1 MRFFFAVLQQRV
13 EKVHHTYELLDFK
26 QATYL
31 GFRMQLGL
39 NDKSHTS
46 LLRIVGTTLVRLQMT
61 TSEKTTKKGENDEHT
76 KNDDDDSKEESKE
89 FMREKEDRYENPM
102 PPFPIKSPTEWGTN
116 DLPSMRKELR
126 MQLQLAIK
134 ATREKG
140 TTREE
145 EEDKEENKKGEKDKE
160 ERKNDDEIGT
170 LANALEGLVAVADGN
185 LSLLITGDANF
196 ASTRFAFECIEKM
209 DPQRVSVTIA
219 PGFTNTREFDVIII
233 FVDSERVLEVVEETK
248 LVVKRVG
255 SENVFI
261 AAFVKEDAEE
271 EGEGGEEEEGEAEG
285 EMRAAL
291 ESVRSS
297 DLGVMPSSSM
307 PTAEED
313 EEYSDAQIEIL
324 RNARGTKRDVEKN
337 AASIPELSSRDVIT
351 EFERQT
357 LAIEPIEMR
366 ETTTST
372 TSTTKMMNSP
382 KKSPKGGGQ
391 SPMKI
396 SFPSDEGNEDAKQ
409 ELFLRAEAL
418 LWNIALSS
426 GIDPSNACAFEHG
439 GKNNTTKNIMTF
451 HRREQIEWVKEIER
465 ALEKIEEARLR
476 QVKSQLANVYV
487 EASGLDAVE
496 VGLIS
501 PEKRGKR
508 ENLE

>member
-1 MRFFFAVLQQRV
+1 MVRRKKFRNSDAFFFASGIFRVSCTVRV
-13 EKVHHTYELLDFK
+13 EE
-26 QATYL
+26 Q
-31 GFRMQLGL
+31 Q
-39 NDKSHTS
+39 SH
-46 LLRIVGTTLVRLQMT
+46 LTLTRNNASRLQMT

-76 KNDDDDSKEESKE
+76 DKNDDDSKEESKE
-89 FMREKEDRYENPM
+89 VREKENPM

-145 EEDKEENKKGEKDKE
+145 EEEEEEENKKKGEEEKE
-160 ERKNDDEIGT
+160 ERKNEDEIGT

-185 LSLLITGDANF
+185 LSLLITGDAKF

-271 EGEGGEEEEGEAEG
+271 EGEGGGEEEGEAEG

>member
-1 MRFFFAVLQQRV
+1 MR
-13 EKVHHTYELLDFK
+13 
-26 QATYL
+26 
-31 GFRMQLGL
+31 
-39 NDKSHTS
+39 
-46 LLRIVGTTLVRLQMT
+46 
-61 TSEKTTKKGENDEHT
+61 TSEKKTKKNEGENEHSDDEEDSN
-76 KNDDDDSKEESKE
+76 KDNEEIKEKDD
-89 FMREKEDRYENPM
+89 ENPM
-102 PPFPIKSPTEWGTN
+102 PPFPIKSPTLGTN

-140 TTREE
+140 TREE
-145 EEDKEENKKGEKDKE
+145 EENKKGEEDKE
-160 ERKNDDEIGT
+160 ESKNDDDNDNDDEIGM

-185 LSLLITGDANF
+185 LSLLITGDAKF

-219 PGFTNTREFDVIII
+219 PDFTNTREFDVIII

-271 EGEGGEEEEGEAEG
+271 EEGGEEEEGEAEG

-291 ESVRSS
+291 ESVRSRDS
-297 DLGVMPSSSM
+297 VVMPSSSM

-337 AASIPELSSRDVIT
+337 AAAIPELSSRDVIT

-372 TSTTKMMNSP
+372 TKMNSP

>member
-1 MRFFFAVLQQRV
+1 MR
-13 EKVHHTYELLDFK
+13 
-26 QATYL
+26 
-31 GFRMQLGL
+31 
-39 NDKSHTS
+39 
-46 LLRIVGTTLVRLQMT
+46 
-61 TSEKTTKKGENDEHT
+61 TSEKKTKKHEGENEHS
-76 KNDDDDSKEESKE
+76 DDDEDSNKDNKEIKE
-89 FMREKEDRYENPM
+89 KDDENPM
-102 PPFPIKSPTEWGTN
+102 PPFPIKSPTLGTN

-140 TTREE
+140 TREE
-145 EEDKEENKKGEKDKE
+145 EENKKGEEDKE
-160 ERKNDDEIGT
+160 ESKNDDDNDNDDEIGM

-185 LSLLITGDANF
+185 LSLLITGDAKF

-219 PGFTNTREFDVIII
+219 PDFTNTREFDVIII

-271 EGEGGEEEEGEAEG
+271 EEGGEEEEGEAEG

-291 ESVRSS
+291 ESVRSRDS
-297 DLGVMPSSSM
+297 VVMPSSSM

-337 AASIPELSSRDVIT
+337 AAAIPELSSRDVIT

-357 LAIEPIEMR
+357 LAIEPIER
-366 ETTTST
+366 SETTTST
-372 TSTTKMMNSP
+372 TKMNSP

>member
-1 MRFFFAVLQQRV
+1 MR
-13 EKVHHTYELLDFK
+13 
-26 QATYL
+26 
-31 GFRMQLGL
+31 
-39 NDKSHTS
+39 
-46 LLRIVGTTLVRLQMT
+46 
-61 TSEKTTKKGENDEHT
+61 TSEKKTKKNEGENEHSDDEEDSN
-76 KNDDDDSKEESKE
+76 KDNKEIKEKDD
-89 FMREKEDRYENPM
+89 ENPM
-102 PPFPIKSPTEWGTN
+102 PPFPIKSPTLGTN

-140 TTREE
+140 TREE
-145 EEDKEENKKGEKDKE
+145 EEENKKGEEDKE
-160 ERKNDDEIGT
+160 ESKNDDDNDNDDEIGM

-185 LSLLITGDANF
+185 LSLLITGDAKF

-219 PGFTNTREFDVIII
+219 PDFTNTREFDVIII

-271 EGEGGEEEEGEAEG
+271 EEGGEEAEGEAEG

-291 ESVRSS
+291 ESVRSRDS
-297 DLGVMPSSSM
+297 VVMPSSSM

-337 AASIPELSSRDVIT
+337 AAAIPELSSRDVIT

-372 TSTTKMMNSP
+372 TKMNSP

>member
-1 MRFFFAVLQQRV
+1 M
-13 EKVHHTYELLDFK
+13 
-26 QATYL
+26 
-31 GFRMQLGL
+31 
-39 NDKSHTS
+39 
-46 LLRIVGTTLVRLQMT
+46 
-61 TSEKTTKKGENDEHT
+61 
-76 KNDDDDSKEESKE
+76 
-89 FMREKEDRYENPM
+89 
-102 PPFPIKSPTEWGTN
+102 
-116 DLPSMRKELR
+116 
-126 MQLQLAIK
+126 
-134 ATREKG
+134 
-140 TTREE
+140 
-145 EEDKEENKKGEKDKE
+145 
-160 ERKNDDEIGT
+160 
-170 LANALEGLVAVADGN
+170 
-185 LSLLITGDANF
+185 
-196 ASTRFAFECIEKM
+196 
-209 DPQRVSVTIA
+209 SVTIA
-219 PGFTNTREFDVIII
+219 PGFTNTKEFDVIII

-372 TSTTKMMNSP
+372 TIMNSP

>member
-1 MRFFFAVLQQRV
+1 
-13 EKVHHTYELLDFK
+13 
-26 QATYL
+26 
-31 GFRMQLGL
+31 
-39 NDKSHTS
+39 
-46 LLRIVGTTLVRLQMT
+46 MT
-61 TSEKTTKKGENDEHT
+61 TSKKTKKGQNEHS
-76 KNDDDDSKEESKE
+76 DDDSDK
-89 FMREKEDRYENPM
+89 EKECDDDENPM
-102 PPFPIKSPTEWGTN
+102 PPFPIKSPTWGTN

-126 MQLQLAIK
+126 MQLQLAIR

-140 TTREE
+140 TREE
-145 EEDKEENKKGEKDKE
+145 EEKRGEEDKEES
-160 ERKNDDEIGT
+160 KNDENENDEIGM

-185 LSLLITGDANF
+185 LSLLITGAAKF

-248 LVVKRVG
+248 VVVKRVG

-261 AAFVKEDAEE
+261 AAFVKEEDAEE

-297 DLGVMPSSSM
+297 DSVVMPSTSM

-337 AASIPELSSRDVIT
+337 AASIPELSSRDATPIT

-357 LAIEPIEMR
+357 LAIEPIEMA

-372 TSTTKMMNSP
+372 TKMNSP
-382 KKSPKGGGQ
+382 KKGGGQ

-396 SFPSDEGNEDAKQ
+396 FFPSDEGNEDAKQ

-418 LWNIALSS
+418 LWNISLSS

-439 GKNNTTKNIMTF
+439 GKNNTNKNIMTF

>member
-1 MRFFFAVLQQRV
+1 
-13 EKVHHTYELLDFK
+13 
-26 QATYL
+26 
-31 GFRMQLGL
+31 
-39 NDKSHTS
+39 
-46 LLRIVGTTLVRLQMT
+46 MT
-61 TSEKTTKKGENDEHT
+61 TSEKTTKKGESEHT
-76 KNDDDDSKEESKE
+76 ETDDDSSKE
-89 FMREKEDRYENPM
+89 DEEVREKEDRYENPM

-145 EEDKEENKKGEKDKE
+145 EEEEEEEENKKKGEEEKE
-160 ERKNDDEIGT
+160 ERKNEDEIGT

-185 LSLLITGDANF
+185 LSLLITGDAKF

-261 AAFVKEDAEE
+261 AALVKEDAEE
-271 EGEGGEEEEGEAEG
+271 EEGGEEAEGEAEG

-291 ESVRSS
+291 ESVRSRDS
-297 DLGVMPSSSM
+297 VVMPSSSM

-337 AASIPELSSRDVIT
+337 AAAIPELSSRDVIT

-372 TSTTKMMNSP
+372 TKMNSP

>member
-1 MRFFFAVLQQRV
+1 MR
-13 EKVHHTYELLDFK
+13 
-26 QATYL
+26 
-31 GFRMQLGL
+31 
-39 NDKSHTS
+39 
-46 LLRIVGTTLVRLQMT
+46 
-61 TSEKTTKKGENDEHT
+61 TSEKKTKKNEGENEHS
-76 KNDDDDSKEESKE
+76 DDDEDSNKDNKEIKE
-89 FMREKEDRYENPM
+89 KDDENPM
-102 PPFPIKSPTEWGTN
+102 PPFPIKSPTLGTN

-140 TTREE
+140 TREE
-145 EEDKEENKKGEKDKE
+145 EENKKGEEDKGE
-160 ERKNDDEIGT
+160 SKNDDDNDNDDEIGM

-185 LSLLITGDANF
+185 LSLLITGDAKF

-219 PGFTNTREFDVIII
+219 PDFTNTREFDVIII

-271 EGEGGEEEEGEAEG
+271 EEGGEEEEGEAEG

-291 ESVRSS
+291 ESVRSRDS
-297 DLGVMPSSSM
+297 VVMPSSSM

-337 AASIPELSSRDVIT
+337 AAAIPELSSRDVIT

-372 TSTTKMMNSP
+372 TKMNSP

>member
-1 MRFFFAVLQQRV
+1 
-13 EKVHHTYELLDFK
+13 
-26 QATYL
+26 
-31 GFRMQLGL
+31 
-39 NDKSHTS
+39 
-46 LLRIVGTTLVRLQMT
+46 MT
-61 TSEKTTKKGENDEHT
+61 TTQTKKTKKGESEHS
-76 KNDDDDSKEESKE
+76 KDDDDSNKGKEMKE
-89 FMREKEDRYENPM
+89 KDDDENPM
-102 PPFPIKSPTEWGTN
+102 PPFPIKSPTWGTN

-140 TTREE
+140 TREE
-145 EEDKEENKKGEKDKE
+145 EEEEENKKGEEDKE
-160 ERKNDDEIGT
+160 ESKNDDEIGM

-185 LSLLITGDANF
+185 LSCEIRIHG
-196 ASTRFAFECIEKM
+196 FAFECIEKM

-261 AAFVKEDAEE
+261 AAFVKEEDAEE
-271 EGEGGEEEEGEAEG
+271 EEGGEEEEGEAEG

-372 TSTTKMMNSP
+372 TKMMNSP

-391 SPMKI
+391 SPMKV

>member
-1 MRFFFAVLQQRV
+1 
-13 EKVHHTYELLDFK
+13 
-26 QATYL
+26 
-31 GFRMQLGL
+31 
-39 NDKSHTS
+39 
-46 LLRIVGTTLVRLQMT
+46 MT
-61 TSEKTTKKGENDEHT
+61 TTQTKKTKGENEHS
-76 KNDDDDSKEESKE
+76 DDDSKDKVIKE
-89 FMREKEDRYENPM
+89 KDDENPM
-102 PPFPIKSPTEWGTN
+102 PPFPIKSPTWGTN

-140 TTREE
+140 TREE
-145 EEDKEENKKGEKDKE
+145 EENKRGEEDKEES
-160 ERKNDDEIGT
+160 KNENDNDEIGM

-185 LSLLITGDANF
+185 LSLLITGDAKF

-261 AAFVKEDAEE
+261 AAFVKEEDAEE

-337 AASIPELSSRDVIT
+337 AASIPELSSRDATPIT

-357 LAIEPIEMR
+357 LAIEPIEMV

-372 TSTTKMMNSP
+372 TKMNSP

-439 GKNNTTKNIMTF
+439 GKNNTNKNIMTF

>member
-1 MRFFFAVLQQRV
+1 MGDERLTVDEEGTANAITV
-13 EKVHHTYELLDFK
+13 
-26 QATYL
+26 
-31 GFRMQLGL
+31 G
-39 NDKSHTS
+39 DKS
-46 LLRIVGTTLVRLQMT
+46 
-61 TSEKTTKKGENDEHT
+61 DA
-76 KNDDDDSKEESKE
+76 
-89 FMREKEDRYENPM
+89 RERNNERRRRR
-102 PPFPIKSPTEWGTN
+102 
-116 DLPSMRKELR
+116 RKE
-126 MQLQLAIK
+126 
-134 ATREKG
+134 
-140 TTREE
+140 
-145 EEDKEENKKGEKDKE
+145 EENKKKGEEEKE
-160 ERKNDDEIGT
+160 ERKNEDEIGT

-185 LSLLITGDANF
+185 LSLLITGDKRNSR
-196 ASTRFAFECIEKM
+196 STRLAFECIEKM

-372 TSTTKMMNSP
+372 TKMMNSP

>member
-1 MRFFFAVLQQRV
+1 MVRRKKFRNSDAFFFASDIFRVLYTVRV
-13 EKVHHTYELLDFK
+13 EV
-26 QATYL
+26 Q
-31 GFRMQLGL
+31 Q
-39 NDKSHTS
+39 SH
-46 LLRIVGTTLVRLQMT
+46 LTLTRCGNNASRLQMT

-102 PPFPIKSPTEWGTN
+102 PPFSIKSPTEWGTN

-145 EEDKEENKKGEKDKE
+145 EDKEENKKGEKEKE
-160 ERKNDDEIGT
+160 ERKNEDEIGT

-185 LSLLITGDANF
+185 LSLLITGDAKF

-271 EGEGGEEEEGEAEG
+271 EEGGEEEEGEAEG

-366 ETTTST
+366 ETT

>member
-1 MRFFFAVLQQRV
+1 
-13 EKVHHTYELLDFK
+13 
-26 QATYL
+26 
-31 GFRMQLGL
+31 
-39 NDKSHTS
+39 
-46 LLRIVGTTLVRLQMT
+46 MT
-61 TSEKTTKKGENDEHT
+61 TQTKKKTKGKNEHL
-76 KNDDDDSKEESKE
+76 DDDSKEKE
-89 FMREKEDRYENPM
+89 MKEKDDENPM
-102 PPFPIKSPTEWGTN
+102 PPFPIKSPTWGTN

-140 TTREE
+140 TREE
-145 EEDKEENKKGEKDKE
+145 EENKRGEEDKEESKNDE
-160 ERKNDDEIGT
+160 NDDEIGM

-185 LSLLITGDANF
+185 LSLLITGDAKF

-271 EGEGGEEEEGEAEG
+271 EEGGEEEEGEAEG

-297 DLGVMPSSSM
+297 DSVVIPSSSM

-366 ETTTST
+366 ETT

>member
-1 MRFFFAVLQQRV
+1 
-13 EKVHHTYELLDFK
+13 
-26 QATYL
+26 
-31 GFRMQLGL
+31 
-39 NDKSHTS
+39 
-46 LLRIVGTTLVRLQMT
+46 MT
-61 TSEKTTKKGENDEHT
+61 TSEKTTKQKGENEHT
-76 KNDDDDSKEESKE
+76 DDDDDSKEDK
-89 FMREKEDRYENPM
+89 DENPM
-102 PPFPIKSPTEWGTN
+102 PPFPIKSPTFGTN

-185 LSLLITGDANF
+185 LSLLITGDAKF

>member
-1 MRFFFAVLQQRV
+1 MR
-13 EKVHHTYELLDFK
+13 
-26 QATYL
+26 
-31 GFRMQLGL
+31 
-39 NDKSHTS
+39 
-46 LLRIVGTTLVRLQMT
+46 
-61 TSEKTTKKGENDEHT
+61 TSEKKTKKNEGENEHSDDEEDSNKDNT
-76 KNDDDDSKEESKE
+76 EIKEKDD
-89 FMREKEDRYENPM
+89 ENPM
-102 PPFPIKSPTEWGTN
+102 PPFPIKSPTLGTN

-140 TTREE
+140 TREE
-145 EEDKEENKKGEKDKE
+145 EENKKGEEDKGE
-160 ERKNDDEIGT
+160 SKNDDDNDNDDEIGM

-185 LSLLITGDANF
+185 LSLLITGDAKF

-219 PGFTNTREFDVIII
+219 PDFTNTREFDVIII

-271 EGEGGEEEEGEAEG
+271 EEGGEEEEGEAEG

-291 ESVRSS
+291 ESVRSRDS
-297 DLGVMPSSSM
+297 VVMPSSSM

-337 AASIPELSSRDVIT
+337 AAAIPELSSRDVIT

-372 TSTTKMMNSP
+372 TKMNSP

>member
-1 MRFFFAVLQQRV
+1 
-13 EKVHHTYELLDFK
+13 
-26 QATYL
+26 
-31 GFRMQLGL
+31 
-39 NDKSHTS
+39 
-46 LLRIVGTTLVRLQMT
+46 MT
-61 TSEKTTKKGENDEHT
+61 TSKKTKKGQNEQHS
-76 KNDDDDSKEESKE
+76 DDDSDK
-89 FMREKEDRYENPM
+89 EKECDDDENPM
-102 PPFPIKSPTEWGTN
+102 PPFPIKSPTWGTN

-126 MQLQLAIK
+126 MQLQLAIR

-140 TTREE
+140 TREE
-145 EEDKEENKKGEKDKE
+145 EEKRGEEDKEES
-160 ERKNDDEIGT
+160 KNDENENDEIGM

-185 LSLLITGDANF
+185 LSLLITGAAKF

-248 LVVKRVG
+248 VVVKRVG

-261 AAFVKEDAEE
+261 AAFVKEEDAEE

-297 DLGVMPSSSM
+297 DSVVMPSSSM

-337 AASIPELSSRDVIT
+337 AASIPELSSRDATPIT

-357 LAIEPIEMR
+357 LAIEPIEMA

-372 TSTTKMMNSP
+372 TKMNSP
-382 KKSPKGGGQ
+382 KKGGGQ

-396 SFPSDEGNEDAKQ
+396 FFPSDEGNEDAKQ

-418 LWNIALSS
+418 LWNISLSS

-439 GKNNTTKNIMTF
+439 GKNNTNKNIMTF

>member
-1 MRFFFAVLQQRV
+1 
-13 EKVHHTYELLDFK
+13 
-26 QATYL
+26 
-31 GFRMQLGL
+31 
-39 NDKSHTS
+39 
-46 LLRIVGTTLVRLQMT
+46 MT
-61 TSEKTTKKGENDEHT
+61 TSEKKTKKGENEHT
-76 KNDDDDSKEESKE
+76 DDDDSKEDKE
-89 FMREKEDRYENPM
+89 VREKEDDENPM
-102 PPFPIKSPTEWGTN
+102 PPFPIKSPTWGTN

-140 TTREE
+140 TREE
-145 EEDKEENKKGEKDKE
+145 EEENKKDKE
-160 ERKNDDEIGT
+160 ESKNDENDDEIGM

-185 LSLLITGDANF
+185 LSLLITGDAKF

-219 PGFTNTREFDVIII
+219 PDFTNTREFDVIII

-271 EGEGGEEEEGEAEG
+271 EEGGEEEEGEAEG

-372 TSTTKMMNSP
+372 TIMNSP

>member
-1 MRFFFAVLQQRV
+1 
-13 EKVHHTYELLDFK
+13 
-26 QATYL
+26 
-31 GFRMQLGL
+31 
-39 NDKSHTS
+39 
-46 LLRIVGTTLVRLQMT
+46 MT
-61 TSEKTTKKGENDEHT
+61 TSEKTTKRKGENEHT
-76 KNDDDDSKEESKE
+76 DDFDDSKEDKE

-145 EEDKEENKKGEKDKE
+145 EEEEEEEENKKKGEEEKE
-160 ERKNDDEIGT
+160 ERKNEDEIGT

-185 LSLLITGDANF
+185 LSLLITGDAKF

-261 AAFVKEDAEE
+261 AAFVKEEDAEE
-271 EGEGGEEEEGEAEG
+271 EEGGEEEEGEAEG

-291 ESVRSS
+291 ESVRSRDS
-297 DLGVMPSSSM
+297 VVIPSSSM

>member
-1 MRFFFAVLQQRV
+1 
-13 EKVHHTYELLDFK
+13 
-26 QATYL
+26 
-31 GFRMQLGL
+31 
-39 NDKSHTS
+39 
-46 LLRIVGTTLVRLQMT
+46 MT
-61 TSEKTTKKGENDEHT
+61 TSKKTKKGQNEQHS
-76 KNDDDDSKEESKE
+76 DDDSDK
-89 FMREKEDRYENPM
+89 EKECDDDENPM
-102 PPFPIKSPTEWGTN
+102 PPFPIKSPTWGTN

-126 MQLQLAIK
+126 MQLQLAIR

-140 TTREE
+140 TREE
-145 EEDKEENKKGEKDKE
+145 EEKRGEEDKEES
-160 ERKNDDEIGT
+160 KNDENENDEIGM

-185 LSLLITGDANF
+185 LSLLITGAAKF

-248 LVVKRVG
+248 VVVKRVG

-261 AAFVKEDAEE
+261 AAFVKEEDAEE

-297 DLGVMPSSSM
+297 DSVVMPSSSM

-337 AASIPELSSRDVIT
+337 AASIPELSSRDATPIT

-357 LAIEPIEMR
+357 LAIEPIEMA

-372 TSTTKMMNSP
+372 TKMNSP
-382 KKSPKGGGQ
+382 KKGGGQ

-396 SFPSDEGNEDAKQ
+396 FFPSDEGNEDAKQ

-418 LWNIALSS
+418 LWNISLSS

-439 GKNNTTKNIMTF
+439 GKNNTNTNIMTF

>member
-1 MRFFFAVLQQRV
+1 
-13 EKVHHTYELLDFK
+13 
-26 QATYL
+26 
-31 GFRMQLGL
+31 
-39 NDKSHTS
+39 
-46 LLRIVGTTLVRLQMT
+46 MT
-61 TSEKTTKKGENDEHT
+61 TSEKTTKQKGENEHT
-76 KNDDDDSKEESKE
+76 DDDDDSKEDK
-89 FMREKEDRYENPM
+89 DENPM
-102 PPFPIKSPTEWGTN
+102 PPFPIKSPTFGTN

-145 EEDKEENKKGEKDKE
+145 EEDKEENKKKGEKDKE
-160 ERKNDDEIGT
+160 ERKNEDEIGT

-185 LSLLITGDANF
+185 LSLLITGDAKF

>member
-1 MRFFFAVLQQRV
+1 
-13 EKVHHTYELLDFK
+13 
-26 QATYL
+26 
-31 GFRMQLGL
+31 
-39 NDKSHTS
+39 
-46 LLRIVGTTLVRLQMT
+46 MT
-61 TSEKTTKKGENDEHT
+61 TSEKKTKKGENEHS
-76 KNDDDDSKEESKE
+76 DDDSKEEKE
-89 FMREKEDRYENPM
+89 MKEKDDENPM
-102 PPFPIKSPTEWGTN
+102 PPFPIKSPTWGTN

-140 TTREE
+140 TRKEE
-145 EEDKEENKKGEKDKE
+145 ENKRGEEDKEESKNDE
-160 ERKNDDEIGT
+160 NDDEIGM

-185 LSLLITGDANF
+185 LSLLITGDAKF

-271 EGEGGEEEEGEAEG
+271 EEGGEEEEGEAEG

-297 DLGVMPSSSM
+297 DSVVIPSSSM

-313 EEYSDAQIEIL
+313 EEYSDAQIGIL

-366 ETTTST
+366 ETT

>member
-1 MRFFFAVLQQRV
+1 
-13 EKVHHTYELLDFK
+13 
-26 QATYL
+26 
-31 GFRMQLGL
+31 
-39 NDKSHTS
+39 
-46 LLRIVGTTLVRLQMT
+46 MT
-61 TSEKTTKKGENDEHT
+61 TSQTKKTKKGENAHSDD
-76 KNDDDDSKEESKE
+76 DDDDSNNNKEM
-89 FMREKEDRYENPM
+89 MREKDDENPM
-102 PPFPIKSPTEWGTN
+102 PPFPIKSPTSWGTN

-145 EEDKEENKKGEKDKE
+145 EEEEEEEENKKGEEEKE
-160 ERKNDDEIGT
+160 ESKNDDTGNDDEIGM

-185 LSLLITGDANF
+185 LSLLITGDAKF

-261 AAFVKEDAEE
+261 AAFVKEENAEE
-271 EGEGGEEEEGEAEG
+271 EEGGEEEEGEAEG

-291 ESVRSS
+291 ESVRSRDS
-297 DLGVMPSSSM
+297 VVIPSSSM

-337 AASIPELSSRDVIT
+337 AASIPELTSRDVIT

-372 TSTTKMMNSP
+372 TIMNSP

>member
-1 MRFFFAVLQQRV
+1 LQ
-13 EKVHHTYELLDFK
+13 
-26 QATYL
+26 AIYL
-31 GFRMQLGL
+31 GFRVQLGL

-46 LLRIVGTTLVRLQMT
+46 LLRVVGTTLVRLQMT
-61 TSEKTTKKGENDEHT
+61 TSEKTTKRKGENEHT
-76 KNDDDDSKEESKE
+76 DDFDDSKEDKE

-145 EEDKEENKKGEKDKE
+145 EEEEEEEENKKKGEEEKE
-160 ERKNDDEIGT
+160 ERKNEDEIGT

-185 LSLLITGDANF
+185 LSLLITGDAKF

-372 TSTTKMMNSP
+372 TKMMNSP

>member
-1 MRFFFAVLQQRV
+1 M
-13 EKVHHTYELLDFK
+13 
-26 QATYL
+26 
-31 GFRMQLGL
+31 
-39 NDKSHTS
+39 S
-46 LLRIVGTTLVRLQMT
+46 
-61 TSEKTTKKGENDEHT
+61 TSEKKTKKNEGENEHSDDEEDSN
-76 KNDDDDSKEESKE
+76 KDNKEIEEKDD
-89 FMREKEDRYENPM
+89 ENPM
-102 PPFPIKSPTEWGTN
+102 PPFPIKSPTLGTN

-140 TTREE
+140 TREE
-145 EEDKEENKKGEKDKE
+145 EENKKGEEDKE
-160 ERKNDDEIGT
+160 ESKNDDDNDNDDEIGM

-185 LSLLITGDANF
+185 LSLLITGDAKF

-219 PGFTNTREFDVIII
+219 PDFTNTREFDVIII

-271 EGEGGEEEEGEAEG
+271 EEGGEEAEGEAEG

-291 ESVRSS
+291 ESVRSRDS
-297 DLGVMPSSSM
+297 VVMPSSSM

-337 AASIPELSSRDVIT
+337 AAAIPELSSRDVIT

-372 TSTTKMMNSP
+372 TKMNSP

>member
-1 MRFFFAVLQQRV
+1 
-13 EKVHHTYELLDFK
+13 
-26 QATYL
+26 
-31 GFRMQLGL
+31 
-39 NDKSHTS
+39 
-46 LLRIVGTTLVRLQMT
+46 MT
-61 TSEKTTKKGENDEHT
+61 TSEKKTKKGENEHT
-76 KNDDDDSKEESKE
+76 DDDDSKEDKE
-89 FMREKEDRYENPM
+89 VREKEDDENPM
-102 PPFPIKSPTEWGTN
+102 PPFPIKSPTWGTN

-140 TTREE
+140 TREE
-145 EEDKEENKKGEKDKE
+145 EEENKKDKE
-160 ERKNDDEIGT
+160 ESKNDANDDEIGM

-185 LSLLITGDANF
+185 LSLLITGDAKF

-357 LAIEPIEMR
+357 LAIEPMIEMR

>member
-1 MRFFFAVLQQRV
+1 
-13 EKVHHTYELLDFK
+13 
-26 QATYL
+26 
-31 GFRMQLGL
+31 
-39 NDKSHTS
+39 
-46 LLRIVGTTLVRLQMT
+46 MT
-61 TSEKTTKKGENDEHT
+61 TSEKKTKKGENEHT
-76 KNDDDDSKEESKE
+76 DDDDSKEDKE
-89 FMREKEDRYENPM
+89 VREKEDDENPM
-102 PPFPIKSPTEWGTN
+102 PPFPIKSPTWGTN

-140 TTREE
+140 TREE
-145 EEDKEENKKGEKDKE
+145 EEENKKDKE
-160 ERKNDDEIGT
+160 ESKNDANDDEIGM

-185 LSLLITGDANF
+185 LSLLITGDAKF

-271 EGEGGEEEEGEAEG
+271 EEGGEEAEGEAEG

-291 ESVRSS
+291 ESVRSRDS
-297 DLGVMPSSSM
+297 VVMPSSSM

-372 TSTTKMMNSP
+372 TKMNSP

>member
-1 MRFFFAVLQQRV
+1 
-13 EKVHHTYELLDFK
+13 
-26 QATYL
+26 
-31 GFRMQLGL
+31 
-39 NDKSHTS
+39 
-46 LLRIVGTTLVRLQMT
+46 MT
-61 TSEKTTKKGENDEHT
+61 TSEKTTKRKGENEHT
-76 KNDDDDSKEESKE
+76 DDFDDSKEDKE

-145 EEDKEENKKGEKDKE
+145 EEEDKEEENKKGEKEKE
-160 ERKNDDEIGT
+160 ARKNEDEIGT

-185 LSLLITGDANF
+185 LSLLITGDAKF

-233 FVDSERVLEVVEETK
+233 FVDSERVLEGVEETK

-285 EMRAAL
+285 EMRAAV

>member
-1 MRFFFAVLQQRV
+1 MVRRKKFRNSDAFFFASDIFRVLYTVRV
-13 EKVHHTYELLDFK
+13 EV
-26 QATYL
+26 Q
-31 GFRMQLGL
+31 Q
-39 NDKSHTS
+39 SH
-46 LLRIVGTTLVRLQMT
+46 LTLTRCGNNASRLQMT

-76 KNDDDDSKEESKE
+76 KNDDDDSKEERKE

-145 EEDKEENKKGEKDKE
+145 EDKEENKKGEKEKE
-160 ERKNDDEIGT
+160 ERKNEDEIGT

-185 LSLLITGDANF
+185 LSLLITGDAKF

-291 ESVRSS
+291 ESVRSRDS
-297 DLGVMPSSSM
+297 VVMPSSSM

-366 ETTTST
+366 ETT

>member
-1 MRFFFAVLQQRV
+1 MRFFFLQ
-13 EKVHHTYELLDFK
+13 
-26 QATYL
+26 AIYL
-31 GFRMQLGL
+31 GFRVQLGL

-46 LLRIVGTTLVRLQMT
+46 LLRVVGTTLVRLQMT
-61 TSEKTTKKGENDEHT
+61 TSEKTTKRKGENEHT
-76 KNDDDDSKEESKE
+76 DDFDDSKEDKE

-145 EEDKEENKKGEKDKE
+145 EEEEEEEENKKGEEEKE
-160 ERKNDDEIGT
+160 ESKNDDTDNDDEIGM

-185 LSLLITGDANF
+185 LSLLITGDAKF

-372 TSTTKMMNSP
+372 TKMMNSP

>member
-1 MRFFFAVLQQRV
+1 
-13 EKVHHTYELLDFK
+13 
-26 QATYL
+26 
-31 GFRMQLGL
+31 
-39 NDKSHTS
+39 
-46 LLRIVGTTLVRLQMT
+46 MT
-61 TSEKTTKKGENDEHT
+61 TTSTKTKKGENEHS
-76 KNDDDDSKEESKE
+76 DDDDSKEKE
-89 FMREKEDRYENPM
+89 MKEKDDENPM

-145 EEDKEENKKGEKDKE
+145 EEDKEEENKKGEKDKE
-160 ERKNDDEIGT
+160 ERKNEDEIGT

-185 LSLLITGDANF
+185 LSLLITGDAKF